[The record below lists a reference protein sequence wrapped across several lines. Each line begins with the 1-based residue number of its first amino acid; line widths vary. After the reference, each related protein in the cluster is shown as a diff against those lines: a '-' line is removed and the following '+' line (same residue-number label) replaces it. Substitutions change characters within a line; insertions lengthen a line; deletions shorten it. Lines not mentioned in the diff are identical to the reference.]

1 MKVKKHLFSLF
12 LLFLVGSFVLT
23 PGADAATPIASIS
36 AFDGDV
42 SILSDYKMTKV
53 TQAGQVLKQGDRV
66 QVKVGFAT
74 VTFNDGATL
83 NVNPY
88 SSAMI
93 QEQEEETGFWIFKV
107 KKTVRRITCFIGKL
121 KFKSGKSIQ
130 DNYLQTPTAVAG
142 LRGTEAEVGYDNV
155 NNYLNMIS
163 GELATTYGDFL
174 RGFFENPGV
183 DAAAQ
188 NQVFQALE
196 AAAAASKAAAPGDSQ
211 AQQAA
216 QVAALQAI
224 QTAAQEMTQ
233 NPVKEVAEQAQ
244 AVVTQTQQQIMDV
257 QAGIAPTTTTQ
268 APTPTTVP
276 TTITTTTTT
285 TTTTTSS
292 TTTITQYVF

>member
-1 MKVKKHLFSLF
+1 MKVKKQLIRVF
-12 LLFLVGSFVLT
+12 LLLLAVSFALI
-23 PGADAATPIASIS
+23 PRADAAAPIATIS

-42 SILSDYKMTKV
+42 SILSDYKIIKV
-53 TQAGQVLKQGDRV
+53 TQAGQPLKQGNRV

-93 QEQEEETGFWIFKV
+93 QQQEEESGFWIFKT

-155 NNYLNMIS
+155 SNFLNMIS
-163 GELATTYGDFL
+163 GELAATYGTFIQ
-174 RGFFENPGV
+174 GFFDNPGI
-183 DAAAQ
+183 DAASK

-196 AAAAASKAAAPGDSQ
+196 NAKNAAETGT
-211 AQQAA
+211 QQAA
-216 QVAALQAI
+216 QMAALVAI
-224 QTAAQEMTQ
+224 QTAAQELVNNPDPVVATQ
-233 NPVKEVAEQAQ
+233 ARQVVEQ
-244 AVVTQTQQQIMDV
+244 TRQQILDF
-257 QAGIAPTTTTQ
+257 QAGISPTATTEAAP
-268 APTPTTVP
+268 PTTVP
-276 TTITTTTTT
+276 DTYPATTITTTTTT
-285 TTTTTSS
+285 TTTTS
-292 TTTITQYVF
+292 TTTSTTLYTN